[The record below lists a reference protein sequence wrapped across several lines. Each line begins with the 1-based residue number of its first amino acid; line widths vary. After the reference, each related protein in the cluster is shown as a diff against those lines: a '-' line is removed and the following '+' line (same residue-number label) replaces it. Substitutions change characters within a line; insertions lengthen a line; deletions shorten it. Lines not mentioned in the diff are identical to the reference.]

1 MLPSYLV
8 SVVRCPPLHSSRLTD
23 FSAFLVLRDYLRSF
37 TEQSH
42 SSQRLYIRQ
51 SITTWV
57 RETLSSNNSSER
69 VEPYALNSVANI
81 LTLCLKNDYPENWAS
96 AFDEILSFSDYGW
109 MGITLSTRIIA
120 ELDVEVVMFS
130 ESRTQNEINHN
141 RIVKDAMRDG
151 ATLYNIVNFLVTS
164 AGQAWTTQKDDCIVI
179 GEGCLNTLATMIGW
193 IDVNIIVNDTIL
205 PQIYEYLQYV
215 PLSSAACGC
224 VLEIAKK
231 GMDPSEKV
239 KLLANINA
247 IPVLAELPFNPTT
260 CEDETIEDDIG
271 TVIDVIFVELMSC
284 WIEFENYVLNTDM
297 VELENSPPDSA
308 SRANHEEMG
317 AIGQLTGEQL
327 KLCVPVLMKV
337 FSHGE
342 SVVSTTVITAMKKLV
357 GHIKK
362 QQPVNSTGEQLVSD
376 SILVLQS
383 IYPDWFF
390 VAAEYVS
397 QTLSGIYMQL
407 QYDVR
412 FYESSLEADEEDEE
426 IAAEVEVS
434 SQWLVSESFCDACD
448 WGWRS
453 KLRASVALLEHSANS
468 PYSATLHE
476 VLGSAAPRAGSL
488 DDIFVEFGWILYIHS
503 LIS

>member
-1 MLPSYLV
+1 
-8 SVVRCPPLHSSRLTD
+8 
-23 FSAFLVLRDYLRSF
+23 VLRDYLRSF

-42 SSQRLYIRQ
+42 SSQRLNIRE
-51 SITTWV
+51 SIISWV
-57 RETLSSNNSSER
+57 RETFPNNSER

-81 LTLCLKNDYPENWAS
+81 LTLCLKNDYPENWDC
-96 AFDEILSFSDYGW
+96 AFDEILSFCDYGW
-109 MGITLSTRIIA
+109 LGVTLSTRIIA
-120 ELDVEVVMFS
+120 ELDVEVVVFS

-151 ATLYNIVNFLVTS
+151 ATLYNIVNFLTSS
-164 AGQAWTTQKDDCIVI
+164 AGEAWVTQKDDCISI
-179 GEGCLNTLATMIGW
+179 GEACLNTLAPMIGW
-193 IDVNIIVNDTIL
+193 IDVNLIVNDTIL
-205 PQIYEYLQYV
+205 PRIYQYLQYG

-224 VLEIAKK
+224 LLEIAKK

-239 KLLANINA
+239 KLLENINA

-284 WIEFENYVLNTDM
+284 WIEFENYVLNTDLA
-297 VELENSPPDSA
+297 ELENSPPDSVA
-308 SRANHEEMG
+308 RANHEQMG
-317 AIGQLTGEQL
+317 AIGRLTGEQL

-342 SVVSTTVITAMKKLV
+342 SVVSTTVIAAMKKLV

-362 QQPVNSTGEQLVSD
+362 QQPANSTGEQLVSD
-376 SILVLQS
+376 SILLLQS
-383 IYPDWFF
+383 MYPDWFF
-390 VAAEYVS
+390 VAAEYIS
-397 QTLSGIYMQL
+397 QTLSGIFMQL

-434 SQWLVSESFCDACD
+434 LTE
-448 WGWRS
+448 R
-453 KLRASVALLEHSANS
+453 
-468 PYSATLHE
+468 
-476 VLGSAAPRAGSL
+476 
-488 DDIFVEFGWILYIHS
+488 
-503 LIS
+503 